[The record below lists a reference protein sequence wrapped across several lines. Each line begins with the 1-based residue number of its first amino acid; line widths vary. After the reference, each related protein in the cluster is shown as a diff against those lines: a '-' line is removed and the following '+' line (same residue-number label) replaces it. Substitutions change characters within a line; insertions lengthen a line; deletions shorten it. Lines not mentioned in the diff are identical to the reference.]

1 MYWLFRVVFSLNSL
15 RIEYSELQYECLS
28 FKRFSQANHLV
39 ANIISVKNLARYRC
53 ILCLC
58 KVKKRAD
65 DIAPMLAEM
74 TEHLRSLRETINSQ
88 HRQICSL
95 NRNIDKLNHELRK
108 RDKRIEELTEKLAKY
123 ESPEKNSGNSSTP
136 PSKEKMRD
144 EVLRRTKSLRK
155 PSGKKPGGQA
165 GHQGST
171 LTKNETPTVIEDVAS
186 EFCTN
191 CGAALEDCERVL
203 DYVTQVVSLPQLSP
217 VVKEIR
223 HYITICKNCGER
235 VQSHAKRKAGS
246 NAVIYDD
253 TVKALVVY
261 LNVVLFLP
269 YGRIAAFL
277 KEVFGLDIS
286 QGSMVNWVNAA
297 KTSAKPAIAAI
308 EQYIRRSGVVGFD
321 ESGLYCNKRL
331 DWAWIAQTAY
341 FTLLFRASGR
351 AAKELDSRFGD
362 SLERMV
368 AVTDRHSAYFALNF
382 LDHQVCL
389 AHLLRELQYL
399 NELDKKQDWSARVE
413 QLLQEAIHTRNEH
426 PQQVIDKS
434 PWIERLDALLTENV
448 SHMNEAF
455 AKLQKGLTK
464 CRDYIFN
471 FLENPAIPPDNNASE
486 RGIRKV
492 KIKMKNSGTFRSDQ
506 GADAFLEILSI
517 VETAKKHDKSLFN
530 AIRALF

>member
-1 MYWLFRVVFSLNSL
+1 MY
-15 RIEYSELQYECLS
+15 
-28 FKRFSQANHLV
+28 
-39 ANIISVKNLARYRC
+39 
-53 ILCLC
+53 LC
-58 KVKKRAD
+58 KVKKRAE

-74 TEHLRSLRETINSQ
+74 TEHLRSLRETVSSQ
-88 HRQICSL
+88 HSEICSL
-95 NRNIDKLNHELRK
+95 NRNIDKLNRELRK
-108 RDKRIEELTEKLAKY
+108 LRRENDSLKERLAKY
-123 ESPEKNSGNSSTP
+123 ESPAKNSGNSSTP
-136 PSKEKMRD
+136 PSKERMGD
-144 EVLRRTKSLRK
+144 EVVRRTKSLRK
-155 PSGKKPGGQA
+155 PTGKKPGGQD
-165 GHQGST
+165 GHKGST
-171 LTKNETPTVIEDVAS
+171 LTKKESPAVIEDVAS

-191 CGAALEDCERVL
+191 CGALLDGCERVL
-203 DYVTQVVSLPQLSP
+203 GYVTQIVSLPQLSP

-297 KTSAKPAIAAI
+297 KASAEPAIAAI
-308 EQYIRRSGVVGFD
+308 EQYIRRSSVVGFD
-321 ESGLYCNKRL
+321 ESGIYCNKRL
-331 DWAWIAQTAY
+331 DWTWIAQTAY

-351 AAKELDSRFGD
+351 AAKELDNRFGD

-399 NELDKKQDWSARVE
+399 NELDKQQDWSARVE
-413 QLLQEAIHTRNEH
+413 RLLQEAIHTRNQH
-426 PQQVIDKS
+426 PQEVIDKS
-434 PWIERLDALLTENV
+434 QWLERLDSLLTENV
-448 SHMNEAF
+448 SHMNGAF

-471 FLENPAIPPDNNASE
+471 FLENPDIPPDNNASE

-492 KIKMKNSGTFRSDQ
+492 KIKMKNSGTFRSDE

-517 VETAKKHDKSLFN
+517 VETAKKHNRPIYD